1 MKERARDLRRFQ
13 TNTEGQLWSALKA
26 RRFSG
31 CKFRRQ
37 RIIGTYIVDFV
48 CLRKKII
55 IELDGSQ
62 HLDNKAYD
70 QNRTEFLESL
80 GFKVLR
86 FWNNEVLHS
95 WNSVLNTIYD
105 ALIET
110 QPSSGPSGHL
120 LPQSGEGITPMKAYT
135 N

>member
-1 MKERARDLRRFQ
+1 MKDRARDLRRFQ
-13 TNTEGQLWSALKA
+13 TTTEGQLWFALQG

-31 CKFRRQ
+31 YKFRRQ

-62 HLDNKAYD
+62 HLDNQTYD

-86 FWNNEVLHS
+86 FWNNEVTHS

-105 ALIET
+105 VLNRNATLIRPFGP
-110 QPSSGPSGHL
+110 PSPAIGRR
-120 LPQSGEGITPMKAYT
+120 T
-135 N
+135 NFDESLY

>member
-1 MKERARDLRRFQ
+1 MKDRARDLRRFQ
-13 TNTEGQLWSALKA
+13 TKTEGQLWFALQA

-31 CKFRRQ
+31 YKFRRQ
-37 RIIGTYIVDFV
+37 RIIGTYIVNFL

-62 HLDNKAYD
+62 HLDNQDYD
-70 QNRTEFLESL
+70 QNRTEFLESV

-86 FWNNEVLHS
+86 FWNNKVIKS

-105 ALIET
+105 ALI
-110 QPSSGPSGHL
+110 
-120 LPQSGEGITPMKAYT
+120 
-135 N
+135 

>member
-1 MKERARDLRRFQ
+1 MRVEYVMKDRARNLRRFQ
-13 TNTEGQLWSALKA
+13 TKTENQLWFALQG

-31 CKFRRQ
+31 YKFRRQ
-37 RIIGTYIVDFV
+37 RIIGAYIVDFA
-48 CLRKKII
+48 CLRGKLI

-62 HLDNKAYD
+62 HLDNQAYD

-86 FWNNEVLHS
+86 FWNNELICS

-105 ALIET
+105 TLIEET
-110 QPSSGPSGHL
+110 PSLPSSGPSGHL
-120 LPQSGEGITPMKAYT
+120 LP
-135 N
+135 